1 MPTILPIL
9 LKGELGLDLVD
20 RATGGAAGLLNAL
33 TGLFDLLGHELGL
46 KFVGR
51 APGLLDETARVSGHA
66 RELARP
72 EDDQNDQPYDYQLFP
87 AYAKHAMLLAPLL
100 GTLVGIALLLVLC
113 SGAPLFG
120 TGLSP
125 PRRRKLLVLLALA

>member
-1 MPTILPIL
+1 MPTVLPIL
-9 LKGELGLDLVD
+9 VKGELGLDLVD
-20 RATGGAAGLLNAL
+20 AATDRAAGLLNAL
-33 TGLFDLLGHELGL
+33 AGLFDLLGHELAL
-46 KFVGR
+46 KLVGR
-51 APGLLDETARVSGHA
+51 ASGLVDETASVSGHA

-87 AYAKHAMLLAPLL
+87 AYTEHAVLLAPLL
-100 GTLVGIALLLVLC
+100 GTPVGIALLLFLC

-125 PRRRKLLVLLALA
+125 SRSS